1 MTQNA
6 SADIRIN
13 VDYDGRG
20 LRNASRDVD
29 RLTRRNNALSS
40 SGKKTGNEL
49 NTTINKWKKHFDQF
63 DKMTAA
69 AGKMGLK
76 AFSLALKGAG
86 LEIVALGAALVGI
99 HAAFAAG
106 QFIMK
111 AYRATLGPIAAG
123 MTAIV
128 AAASVAAAAIRE
140 NQAAM
145 WAYKTTSKGEFGS
158 SMNQTR
164 QVMRALHTDT
174 YLATAG
180 VENLNKAFG
189 TVSKSSTWTMN
200 SQNMLKGLMDFA
212 SAGQPIEQ
220 GIQKAADLIAI
231 IQDTKKGYAE
241 AKTSAQQLFPDK
253 AKVDEAFKKL
263 KINNKK
269 TLEAAITSGELA
281 KAAGLEGQFEAVSGT
296 LINKLKGYMTV
307 LKNQFADIG
316 QPMLEPVK
324 VAAEKI
330 FRIIQRGIVRISGA
344 TQNFG
349 MGTILDDI
357 VNIVDKLT
365 TKATDFINNNVKGSI
380 GTFKNI
386 GDWFSRFKDGWN
398 SVLEKLRPMVEGAK
412 IIESMFGR
420 IWEHVKNAFSGK
432 LGEFNAWLVANES
445 TMLEFGDNV
454 GELISNI
461 IKMQGEVKKIVMAIM
476 PFISSVV
483 AGISSMVSGITS
495 FLKILNGGSGQF
507 KALALIMG
515 YKMTMGKMAGTKGGF
530 IAQPTPMNR
539 LMGQNN
545 WGNNPGGGGAPGGVA
560 ASTTQVMNVTAG
572 TVHITSAGPTAGGR
586 PVPGG
591 GGLGTTGGA
600 FFPGMGGP
608 GITPGG
614 PGGPG
619 PRPTGPYGIRNM
631 GPGAINFLGATG
643 GPAPFDN
650 SGVNRASMRSLWGP
664 NVPGGSQWVG
674 NSSPLHYDNGQRYRA
689 EWYRGDRN
697 YATPTLDT
705 GGRFSKT
712 KGFINKHS
720 QTYYDMAVAK
730 APTDEEMMDARY
742 GKGHRKEGELTR
754 GAKRARRQSFYRYQ
768 RTESRAGKA
777 FGKFENSM
785 GAKMGAGL
793 GMGFLASKGIGD
805 KGSMALGSSLAMMSP
820 SLGLAVG
827 FGGTALKAKTAGGG
841 ALAGGIGGA
850 ALGAKLGGF
859 TPLGPI
865 GGAVVGALLGT
876 VTGAVMGQIN
886 KHKAMAKAAS
896 NAAKSAI
903 SSMFNDVLGDT
914 FRKVQQEAGTKGR
927 SSTRDIG
934 KEFSRRAKAARD
946 IIGNTPKERNVFGPD
961 AFLGGRA
968 NGGQLGTA
976 IESAT
981 GKKIPKPIARMMGSV
996 TMASDMVGNTIAGA
1010 VKLFGGKSLLDNRV
1024 LNPLGFGTNNKK
1036 DADRQKQEA
1045 TVTKL
1050 FRSQSETGFKMTN
1063 KQYEEALKKP
1073 GKFLDTFTKEM
1084 ENREKAN
1091 APIMKEYNSRLDEL
1105 GKITGK
1111 TDTEIVDMAKTMGV
1125 NLYDSTMS
1133 FTEVLEK
1140 LGLATV
1146 RTAEQMNTAYI
1157 NTLTKSLSYFQ
1168 KNIDAIKAPKI
1179 LNEEFRKYRD
1189 LADASS
1195 GGVMSEDSKNE
1206 FMQSIVE
1213 KNLAYFKGNASL
1225 ALAQTM
1231 ETFKQG
1237 GSLYKKG
1244 GAFYGAKDQGMDV
1257 LLSDYIKTSGVMTGL
1272 AGDTSAQLNAVLNKS
1287 GLSVSAEELQ
1297 KKMEGM
1303 SDADLQ
1309 KLLEASANGF
1319 QLSGKQGMDL
1329 KDKYGGTAILE
1340 YLGMGDLKTEKID
1353 IAARDKATT
1362 DLTTASKDIATAT
1375 TTLIDELGTFFKDNQ
1390 GKPSWMEN
1398 PPDWWNKDDT
1408 MTPRGSRIGDTTSSR
1423 LSQTMGRHAAMDS
1436 MLTGS
1441 RTITSGYRNYGLG
1454 SINSDHVTGRA
1465 YDLVGQ
1471 NLGQYSSLVNA
1482 GGGFAEFHGVGGDR
1496 HLHVVPGPGIGDT
1509 MTPVANSTSIRLP
1522 SMSSA
1527 SGGGGNSYT
1536 IHVNGGKDSAEQI
1549 AQAVMQKIR
1558 SEERSNRERR

>member
-1 MTQNA
+1 MSQNA

-20 LRNASRDVD
+20 LRSASRDID
-29 RLTRRNNALSS
+29 RLTRKNNALGS
-40 SGKKTGNEL
+40 SGKKNENML
-49 NTTINKWKKHFDQF
+49 NTTMNKWKKHFDQF
-63 DKMTAA
+63 DKMTAM

-76 AFSLALKGAG
+76 AFSLALKGAA

-106 QFIMK
+106 QWLMK

-231 IQDTKKGYAE
+231 IQDTKKGFGQ
-241 AKTSAQQLFPDK
+241 AKTAAQQLFPDK

-269 TLEAAITSGELA
+269 SLESAITSGELA

-307 LKNQFADIG
+307 LKNEFADIG
-316 QPMLEPVK
+316 QPMLAPVK
-324 VAAEKI
+324 DAAEKI

-349 MGTILDDI
+349 MGGMLDTL

-365 TKATDFINNNVKGSI
+365 TKATDFINNNVKGSV
-380 GTFKNI
+380 GTFEKI
-386 GDWFSRFKDGWN
+386 GNWFSRFKDGWN
-398 SVLEKLRPMVEGAK
+398 SIVEKLRPMIDGARV
-412 IIESMFGR
+412 IEKMFGR
-420 IWEHVKNAFSGK
+420 VWEHVKNAFSGK
-432 LGEFNAWLVANES
+432 LGEFSDWLVANES
-445 TMLEFGDNV
+445 TMMEFGDNV

-476 PFISSVV
+476 PFVSSVV
-483 AGISSMVSGITS
+483 EGISSMVSGITS

-515 YKMTMGKMAGTKGGF
+515 YKMTMGRMAGTKGGM
-530 IAQPTPMNR
+530 IAQTTPMSAFGSQQYANQMR
-539 LMGQNN
+539 NGIT
-545 WGNNPGGGGAPGGVA
+545 GGGPGGIGGVA
-560 ASTTQVMNVTAG
+560 ASNTSVMNVTAS
-572 TVHITSAGPTAGGR
+572 VVNIN
-586 PVPGG
+586 GG
-591 GGLGTTGGA
+591 GGMSGGTPVAGGGALGTTGA
-600 FFPGMGGP
+600 LFAPPGR
-608 GITPGG
+608 PGG
-614 PGGPG
+614 AGGAG
-619 PRPTGPYGIRNM
+619 GAGAPRTLGGFPVSPTMVVSHADPYAMNN
-631 GPGAINFLGATG
+631 A
-643 GPAPFDN
+643 
-650 SGVNRASMRSLWGP
+650 GVNQRSMRSMWGP
-664 NVPGGSQWVG
+664 NITPQSMMT
-674 NSSPLHYDNGQRYRA
+674 SSPLFDDNGNRRRA
-689 EWYRGDRN
+689 EWYRGDRD
-697 YATPTLDT
+697 Y
-705 GGRFSKT
+705 GT
-712 KGFINKHS
+712 KIRREDGKFGKVGKLANKYGQS
-720 QTYYDMAVAK
+720 YYDNFVAQGMS
-730 APTDEEMMDARY
+730 EEERLDQRY
-742 GKGHRKEGELTR
+742 AQGHKKEGQLTR
-754 GAKRARRQSFYRYQ
+754 KAKLARIKSFTRYQ

-777 FGKFENSM
+777 FGKFEGSM
-785 GAKMGAGL
+785 GAKMGAGM

-820 SLGLAVG
+820 TLGLAVG

-886 KHKAMAKAAS
+886 KHKAMAKAAGQ
-896 NAAKSAI
+896 AAKSAV

-914 FRKVQQEAGTKGR
+914 FRAVQREAGTKGR

-934 KEFSRRAKAARD
+934 KTFTERANKARE
-946 IIGNTPKERNVFGPD
+946 IIGNTPAERNVFGPD
-961 AFLGGRA
+961 AFLGGRD
-968 NGGQLGTA
+968 NGGQLGLN
-976 IESAT
+976 IEHMT
-981 GKKIPKPIARMMGSV
+981 GKKMPKVVGRLVGSITTPIDAISNV
-996 TMASDMVGNTIAGA
+996 LAGT
-1010 VKLFGGKSLLDNRV
+1010 VKFFGGKRLVNNKF
-1024 LNPLGFGTNNKK
+1024 LNPLGYGTDNRK
-1036 DADRQKQEA
+1036 DADRQRQEA

-1050 FRSQSETGFKMTN
+1050 FRRQSETGFKMTN
-1063 KQYEEALKKP
+1063 KEYEDALKKP

-1084 ENREKAN
+1084 ANREKAN
-1091 APIMKEYNSRLDEL
+1091 GPIMKEYNSRLDDL

-1111 TDTEIVDMAKTMGV
+1111 TDTEIVDLAKSMGV

-1140 LGLATV
+1140 LGLAMT
-1146 RTAEQMNTAYI
+1146 RTAEEMNTAYI
-1157 NTLTKSLSYFQ
+1157 NVITKSTDYFQ
-1168 KNIDAIKAPKI
+1168 KNIDAAKAPKI

-1189 LADASS
+1189 MADASS
-1195 GGVMSEDSKNE
+1195 GGVLDTESKNE
-1206 FMQSIVE
+1206 FMKSIME
-1213 KNLAYFKGNASL
+1213 KNLAYFGGDTTKAF
-1225 ALAQTM
+1225 AQTM
-1231 ETFKQG
+1231 QTFKTDG
-1237 GSLYKKG
+1237 TLYAKG

-1257 LLSDYIKTSGVMTGL
+1257 LFNDYIQNSGVMSGL
-1272 AGDTSAQLNAVLNKS
+1272 AGESSSQLNAILNDS
-1287 GLSVSAEELQ
+1287 GISVTAKDLEAAMAGMDDAQMQ
-1297 KKMEGM
+1297 KF
-1303 SDADLQ
+1303 
-1309 KLLEASANGF
+1309 LEASINGF
-1319 QLSGKQGMDL
+1319 QLPGGRQGMDL
-1329 KDKYGGTAILE
+1329 KDKYGATAILE
-1340 YLGMGDLKTEKID
+1340 YLGIGDMKTEKFD
-1353 IAARDKATT
+1353 KAARDKAAT
-1362 DLTTASKDIATAT
+1362 DLTTASKDIASAT

-1390 GKPSWMEN
+1390 GQPTWMTT

-1408 MTPRGSRIGDTTSSR
+1408 MTPRGSTIGDTTSSR
-1423 LSQTMGRHAAMDS
+1423 LSQTMGRHAAMDG

-1441 RTITSGYRNYGLG
+1441 RTITSSYRNYGLG

-1471 NLGQYSSLVNA
+1471 NLGQYSSLVSA

-1509 MTPVANSTSIRLP
+1509 MTPVSNAKSMAMPTLTTS
-1522 SMSSA
+1522 
-1527 SGGGGNSYT
+1527 GGGNSYT

-1549 AQAVMQKIR
+1549 AQAVMQRIR
-1558 SEERSNRERR
+1558 SEERSNRERI